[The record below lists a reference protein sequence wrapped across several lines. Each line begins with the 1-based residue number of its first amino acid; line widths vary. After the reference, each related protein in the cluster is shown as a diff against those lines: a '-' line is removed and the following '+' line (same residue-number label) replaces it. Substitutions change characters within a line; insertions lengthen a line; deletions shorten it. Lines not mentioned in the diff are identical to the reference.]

1 MSGYGNMGK
10 LVAQSQPDWDHAR
23 NAGLLSIRTTP
34 GAEGRL
40 VSAGGHEFFNLVS
53 CSYLGLNRH
62 PALVEGAIEAIR
74 GEGLLSTSV
83 SRCRIAPKLLD
94 DVEALMSEL
103 FRADAF
109 LTPSCA
115 AASAGVLPLL
125 ASGHLTGGHK
135 PLMVFDRNCH
145 FSMNIMKAA
154 CANDTAV
161 VTCAHNDVEG
171 LEQLCRQHTR
181 VAYIA
186 DGAYSMGGNA
196 PFRELQALQDRYGL
210 FLYLD
215 DSHSVSIC
223 GERGIGLARSAFGE
237 LPEHTII
244 VASLA
249 KAFGASGGL
258 VLLGGRTQR
267 RLLDVSG
274 GPLGWSQMLNTPSLG
289 AVRASARLHFTPELS
304 TLQGRLR
311 ATMQLI
317 DAHLHTEN
325 AGNGLPIR
333 VIDLPHPEAAIDAAA
348 QLYGLGYYC
357 SAVFFPIVAKG
368 RAGIRVMGRADLQPQ
383 EVTRFCRHA
392 QSIFE
397 SCRARCTSSAAR
409 TSHPAEA

>member
-1 MSGYGNMGK
+1 MSSYGNMGK
-10 LVAQSQPDWDHAR
+10 LVAQSQGDWDQAR
-23 NAGLLSIRTTP
+23 RAGLLSIRTTP
-34 GAEGRL
+34 GTDGRL
-40 VSAGGHEFFNLVS
+40 VTADGHEFFNLVS

-62 PALVEGAIEAIR
+62 PAVVEGAIDALR
-74 GEGLLSTSV
+74 REGLLSTSV
-83 SRCRIAPKLLD
+83 SRCRIAPRLLD
-94 DVEALMSEL
+94 EVEALMSEL

-125 ASGHLTGGHK
+125 ASGHLTDGHR

-154 CANDTAV
+154 CANDTEV
-161 VTCAHNDVEG
+161 VTCAHNDVAA
-171 LEQLCRQHTR
+171 LDQLCQKHRR

-223 GERGIGLARSAFGE
+223 GERGVGLARSAFAE
-237 LPEHTII
+237 LPEQTII

-258 VLLGGRTQR
+258 VLLGGRQQR

-289 AVRASARLHFTPELS
+289 AVRASARLHFTPELPR
-304 TLQGRLR
+304 LQAELQ
-311 ATMQLI
+311 ATMQRI

-333 VIDLPHPEAAIDAAA
+333 VIDLPEPRAAIDAAA
-348 QLYGLGYYC
+348 RLYQLGYYC

-368 RAGIRVMGRADLQPQ
+368 RAGIRVMGRVDLAP
-383 EVTRFCRHA
+383 EDVLRFCQHA

-397 SCRARCTSSAAR
+397 ECRAACAQDGV
-409 TSHPAEA
+409 EA